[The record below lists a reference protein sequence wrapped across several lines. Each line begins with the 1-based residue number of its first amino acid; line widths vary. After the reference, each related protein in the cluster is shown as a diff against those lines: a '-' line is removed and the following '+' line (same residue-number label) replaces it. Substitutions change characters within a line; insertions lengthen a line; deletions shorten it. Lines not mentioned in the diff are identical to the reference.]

1 MVLSGLKDRLLVG
14 GLKYSNLC
22 TIISASH
29 PHQRFRIWHKSFQQ
43 LLFTVRRNHQ
53 SLEKWMAP
61 SIMITLGPPEAR
73 RHKLINCFSE
83 TLKRIYH
90 ISILCCVKNTFYI
103 SKYLC
108 SQKHWLF
115 FTELNTTC
123 LSNLPKIHTGKKEDS
138 LLTNGVVKTGRPHI
152 EEWNLA
158 LCRKINS
165 KWIKGLSVD
174 PEILKLL

>member
-1 MVLSGLKDRLLVG
+1 
-14 GLKYSNLC
+14 
-22 TIISASH
+22 
-29 PHQRFRIWHKSFQQ
+29 
-43 LLFTVRRNHQ
+43 
-53 SLEKWMAP
+53 MAP

-73 RHKLINCFSE
+73 RHKLKTCFSE

-90 ISILCCVKNTFYI
+90 ISILCWVKNTFYI
-103 SKYLC
+103 SKSLQSEALIIFYWI
-108 SQKHWLF
+108 KHHMLGK
-115 FTELNTTC
+115 LAKNT
-123 LSNLPKIHTGKKEDS
+123 HWEKKDS

-174 PEILKLL
+174 PEILKLLEKNILKIHVLLWLVYAGFCLG